1 MQWDVIII
9 GGSYAGMSA
18 AMSLGRSLRKVL
30 IIDSGEPC
38 NAPTPHSHNFLTQDG
53 KTPAAIAQTAREQ
66 LLLYTTVKSVSGL
79 VNKARPLANG
89 FEVETTDSTI
99 HTSKKI
105 ILASGIKDI
114 LPDIKGLK
122 DCWGKSVIHCP
133 YCHGYEVKNEPTG
146 IIANKDIAAHLAPLI
161 HNLTQ
166 QLSIFTNGPV
176 DFTEV
181 QLQKFRQHDIQIV
194 ETPVQQIQQQDGQV
208 EKVILADGKTV
219 PLKAVYYRPAF
230 TQSFAAHEQLG
241 CQLDDHGYIQV
252 DGMQQTTVPGV
263 FACGD
268 NSNKM
273 RSVAGAVFSGSFA
286 GASANAQ
293 LASEQF

>member
-30 IIDSGEPC
+30 IIDSGTPC

-53 KTPAAIAQTAREQ
+53 KTPAAIAQIAREQ
-66 LLLYTTVKSVSGL
+66 LLPYTTVKSVSGL
-79 VNKARPLANG
+79 VSRAHPVANG
-89 FEVETTDSTI
+89 FEVETIDSTLYA
-99 HTSKKI
+99 SKKI

-122 DCWGKSVIHCP
+122 ECWGKSVIHCP

-146 IIANKDIAAHLAPLI
+146 MIANKDIAVHLAPLI

-166 QLSIFTNGPV
+166 QLSIFTNGPA
-176 DFTEV
+176 DFTEA
-181 QLQKFRQHDIQIV
+181 QLKKFMQHGIQII
-194 ETPVQQIQQQDGQV
+194 ETPVQEIQQQDGQV
-208 EKVILADGKTV
+208 EQLILADGSSV

-241 CQLDDHGYIQV
+241 CQLDEHGYIQV
-252 DGMQQTTVPGV
+252 DAMQQTNVPGV